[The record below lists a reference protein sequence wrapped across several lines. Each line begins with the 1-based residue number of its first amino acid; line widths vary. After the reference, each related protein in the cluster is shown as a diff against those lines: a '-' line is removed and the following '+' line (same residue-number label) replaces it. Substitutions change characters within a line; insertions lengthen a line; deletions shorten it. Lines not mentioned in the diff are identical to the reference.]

1 MDHINLTKNVSLLS
15 LSLKQK
21 KISTYYIVRNTTKM
35 SYRIE
40 TDSIGEVRVPS
51 DRLWGAQTQRS
62 LQNFKIG
69 TERMPIEVIRAVRRL
84 ASSISIKIVFF
95 SSFSLTSFE
104 KV

>member
-1 MDHINLTKNVSLLS
+1 
-15 LSLKQK
+15 
-21 KISTYYIVRNTTKM
+21 M

-69 TERMPIEVIRAVRRL
+69 TERMPIEVIRAVRRRRFR
-84 ASSISIKIVFF
+84 KNRFF
-95 SSFSLTSFE
+95 ESFSLLLKKLRFL
-104 KV
+104 VFYHH

>member
-1 MDHINLTKNVSLLS
+1 
-15 LSLKQK
+15 
-21 KISTYYIVRNTTKM
+21 M

-69 TERMPIEVIRAVRRL
+69 TERMPIEVIRAVRRRRFR
-84 ASSISIKIVFF
+84 KNRFF
-95 SSFSLTSFE
+95 PSLSHFFWKKLTDFQCF
-104 KV
+104 VINITML

>member
-1 MDHINLTKNVSLLS
+1 
-15 LSLKQK
+15 
-21 KISTYYIVRNTTKM
+21 M

-69 TERMPIEVIRAVRRL
+69 TERMPIEVIRAVRQRR
-84 ASSISIKIVFF
+84 
-95 SSFSLTSFE
+95 
-104 KV
+104 